1 MKEEKIKYLE
11 LIQSIIGRLA
21 NNSFLIKGWSVTVTL
36 AGLSFYVTH
45 NDPII
50 LVSLVGAIFLFW
62 FCDSYYLRQERL
74 FRALYGDVAS
84 NKKEADFRMELT
96 EYQPDVSKTFV
107 LMFSYPNLILY
118 LALLLVTIIQMYYKM
133 KIEINITVG

>member
-50 LVSLVGAIFLFW
+50 LVSLVGSIFLFW